1 MQAALLHAGGNNNSA
16 VHSRRHSVFGD
27 KGEIMADYGHIVFG
41 LVFVAICF
49 WAARALTP
57 EIPMAWLLYL
67 IGFFIFVLV
76 FFV

>member
-1 MQAALLHAGGNNNSA
+1 
-16 VHSRRHSVFGD
+16 
-27 KGEIMADYGHIVFG
+27 MADYGHIVFG

-57 EIPMAWLLYL
+57 EIPIAWLLYL

>member
-1 MQAALLHAGGNNNSA
+1 
-16 VHSRRHSVFGD
+16 
-27 KGEIMADYGHIVFG
+27 MADYGHIVFG
-41 LVFVAICF
+41 LVFAAICF
-49 WAARALTP
+49 WAAKALIP